1 MPVYRIKNRLNRSI
15 TFQDTTITAFN
26 TKDFESVY
34 DKVTLNYLVNNGSV
48 SYKIISISKIIKP
61 IIQKVEDFIQDV
73 PVVIN
78 AKQAKRRTKDT
89 TTDNV
94 EVSSMEGET

>member
-15 TFQDTTITAFN
+15 TFQDTTINAFN

-34 DKVTLNYLVNNGSV
+34 DKVNLNYLVNNGSV
-48 SYKIISISKIIKP
+48 SYKIISISTIIKP
-61 IIQKVEDFIQDV
+61 MTQKVEDFIQDV